1 MKTCAFTGHR
11 PKGLGYPES
20 DERCAALKE
29 KLRSLIIRMI
39 EEEGVTHFISG
50 MAQGVDM
57 YAAEIV
63 LELKKRYPQITL
75 ECAIPY
81 ERQAVRWPEALRNRY
96 FSIAERCDQETMLQ
110 RQYTPDCLRK
120 RNQYMVDHAD
130 IVLAVWNGT
139 SQWDGADGVVCQGN
153 WEAGLDS
160 PAGYLGNAIRK
171 ASLHRQRGF
180 FFLMVRKHLSVG

>member
-20 DERCAALKE
+20 DGRCAALKE
-29 KLRSLIIRMI
+29 KLRSLIVKLM

-63 LELKKRYPQITL
+63 LELKKQYPQITL

-110 RQYTPDCLRK
+110 RQYTLDCLRK
-120 RNQYMVDHAD
+120 RNRYMVDHAD
-130 IVLAVWNGT
+130 IVLAVWNGSPSGT
-139 SQWDGADGVVCQGN
+139 GQTVWYAR
-153 WEAGLDS
+153 EAGK
-160 PAGYLGNAIRK
+160 PVWIIRPDT
-171 ASLHRQRGF
+171 LEMQ
-180 FFLMVRKHLSVG
+180 

>member
-11 PKGLGYPES
+11 PKGLGYLES

-63 LELKKRYPQITL
+63 LELKEKHPQITL

-81 ERQAVRWPEALRNRY
+81 ERQAVRWPEALW
-96 FSIAERCDQETMLQ
+96 
-110 RQYTPDCLRK
+110 K
-120 RNQYMVDHAD
+120 RNQYLVDHILRPD
-130 IVLAVWNGT
+130 TL
-139 SQWDGADGVVCQGN
+139 
-153 WEAGLDS
+153 E
-160 PAGYLGNAIRK
+160 
-171 ASLHRQRGF
+171 
-180 FFLMVRKHLSVG
+180 VR

>member
-1 MKTCAFTGHR
+1 METCAFTGHR

-39 EEEGVTHFISG
+39 EEKGVTHFISG

-63 LELKKRYPQITL
+63 LELKEKYPQITL

-81 ERQAVRWPEALRNRY
+81 EGRRY
-96 FSIAERCDQETMLQ
+96 GGRKPCGIVTFPSQSGATRRRCCKHT
-110 RQYTPDCLRK
+110 
-120 RNQYMVDHAD
+120 
-130 IVLAVWNGT
+130 
-139 SQWDGADGVVCQGN
+139 
-153 WEAGLDS
+153 
-160 PAGYLGNAIRK
+160 IRRT
-171 ASLHRQRGF
+171 A
-180 FFLMVRKHLSVG
+180 

>member
-20 DERCAALKE
+20 DGRCTALKE
-29 KLRSLIIRMI
+29 KLRSLIIRMM

-57 YAAEIV
+57 YVAEIV
-63 LELKKRYPQITL
+63 LELKEKHPQITL

-96 FSIAERCDQETMLQ
+96 FSIAERLLLLHFQCI
-110 RQYTPDCLRK
+110 RPNNPDRFPSLSGIPHRLS
-120 RNQYMVDHAD
+120 RSTGT
-130 IVLAVWNGT
+130 AVP
-139 SQWDGADGVVCQGN
+139 DGKYNV
-153 WEAGLDS
+153 
-160 PAGYLGNAIRK
+160 
-171 ASLHRQRGF
+171 
-180 FFLMVRKHLSVG
+180 

>member
-29 KLRSLIIRMI
+29 KLRALIIRMI

-57 YAAEIV
+57 YATEIV
-63 LELKKRYPQITL
+63 LELKKQHPQITL

-81 ERQAVRWPEALRNRY
+81 ERQAEQIGMFHQKILLLWAG
-96 FSIAERCDQETMLQ
+96 ACDRETMLQ

-120 RNQYMVDHAD
+120 RNRYMVDHAE
-130 IVLAVWNGT
+130 IVLAVWNGSPSGT
-139 SQWDGADGVVCQGN
+139 SQTVWYARETGTPV
-153 WEAGLDS
+153 WI
-160 PAGYLGNAIRK
+160 IRPDT
-171 ASLHRQRGF
+171 LEVQ
-180 FFLMVRKHLSVG
+180 

>member
-20 DERCAALKE
+20 DGRCAALKGR
-29 KLRSLIIRMI
+29 LRSLIVKLM

-63 LELKKRYPQITL
+63 LELKKHYPQITL
-75 ECAIPY
+75 ECASPY

-110 RQYTPDCLRK
+110 RQYTPDCLQK
-120 RNQYMVDHAD
+120 RNKYMVDHAD
-130 IVLAVWNGT
+130 IVLTVWI
-139 SQWDGADGVVCQGN
+139 
-153 WEAGLDS
+153 
-160 PAGYLGNAIRK
+160 IRPDT
-171 ASLHRQRGF
+171 LEVQ
-180 FFLMVRKHLSVG
+180 

>member
-57 YAAEIV
+57 YTAEIV
-63 LELKKRYPQITL
+63 LELKKQYPQITL

-81 ERQAVRWPEALRNRY
+81 ERQAAHWSAALRDRNR
-96 FSIAERCDQETMLQ
+96 
-110 RQYTPDCLRK
+110 
-120 RNQYMVDHAD
+120 YMVDHAD
-130 IVLAVWNGT
+130 IVLAVCNMRLHSGT
-139 SQWDGADGVVCQGN
+139 RQTVWFAQN
-153 WEAGLDS
+153 R
-160 PAGYLGNAIRK
+160 RK
-171 ASLHRQRGF
+171 PVWLVF
-180 FFLMVRKHLSVG
+180 PDTLELSVI

>member
-20 DERCAALKE
+20 DGRCTALKE
-29 KLRSLIIRMI
+29 KLRSLILKLI

-63 LELKKRYPQITL
+63 LELKKHYPQITL

-96 FSIAERCDQETMLQ
+96 FSIAERCDKETMLQ
-110 RQYTPDCLRK
+110 THYTQDCLRNRK
-120 RNQYMVDHAD
+120 V
-130 IVLAVWNGT
+130 
-139 SQWDGADGVVCQGN
+139 
-153 WEAGLDS
+153 GLDS
-160 PAGYLGNAIRK
+160 AAGYLGSAIK
-171 ASLHRQRGF
+171 EASLRWQRGSF
-180 FFLMVRKHLSVG
+180 FFDRAATPLSQLR

>member
-29 KLRSLIIRMI
+29 KLRSLIVKLI

-57 YAAEIV
+57 YTAEIV
-63 LELKKRYPQITL
+63 LELKKQYPQITL

-81 ERQAVRWPEALRNRY
+81 
-96 FSIAERCDQETMLQ
+96 
-110 RQYTPDCLRK
+110 
-120 RNQYMVDHAD
+120 
-130 IVLAVWNGT
+130 
-139 SQWDGADGVVCQGN
+139 
-153 WEAGLDS
+153 
-160 PAGYLGNAIRK
+160 
-171 ASLHRQRGF
+171 
-180 FFLMVRKHLSVG
+180 

>member
-20 DERCAALKE
+20 DGRCAALKE

-63 LELKKRYPQITL
+63 LDLKQTYPYITL

-81 ERQAVRWPEALRNRY
+81 AR
-96 FSIAERCDQETMLQ
+96 
-110 RQYTPDCLRK
+110 
-120 RNQYMVDHAD
+120 
-130 IVLAVWNGT
+130 
-139 SQWDGADGVVCQGN
+139 
-153 WEAGLDS
+153 
-160 PAGYLGNAIRK
+160 PAA
-171 ASLHRQRGF
+171 
-180 FFLMVRKHLSVG
+180 

>member
-20 DERCAALKE
+20 AGRCAALKE
-29 KLRSLIIRMI
+29 KLRSLIIRMM

-63 LELKKRYPQITL
+63 LELKKQHPQITL

-81 ERQAVRWPEALRNRY
+81 EGRRY
-96 FSIAERCDQETMLQ
+96 GGRKPCGIVTSLLQ
-110 RQYTPDCLRK
+110 ST
-120 RNQYMVDHAD
+120 
-130 IVLAVWNGT
+130 
-139 SQWDGADGVVCQGN
+139 
-153 WEAGLDS
+153 
-160 PAGYLGNAIRK
+160 AIRRRCY
-171 ASLHRQRGF
+171 SGSIRRT
-180 FFLMVRKHLSVG
+180 V